1 MSGAS
6 SVWRSRGSSTLRRQ
20 LVAAI
25 GAALVPW
32 PLAAT
37 AQQAKA
43 RRIAF
48 IYYGVP
54 VAEQTETSRTL
65 WIATFFKELR
75 RIGLVEG
82 SNLTVARYS
91 AEGSAERYAALVS
104 ELIASKPEVIVGNS
118 PERLKASTATIP
130 IVAIMGD
137 PLTSGLVASLSRPGG
152 NLTGVSI
159 DGGPGLIAR
168 RLQLLK
174 QAVPAATR
182 VVGLVG
188 SVAEVARSKG
198 ALETQLLT
206 EVSEANL
213 RRVFAAMVSDKVEAV
228 VIGEQGSFLA
238 RRALIV
244 ELAAQHRLPAIY
256 PYRDYAQAGGFM
268 SYGPVLGELAK
279 RMAVQV
285 QQILGGAKPGDLA
298 VQQPTKFETAINLK
312 TAKALGLTVSPLL
325 LAQADEVL
333 E

>member
-6 SVWRSRGSSTLRRQ
+6 AARHSRGSCTLRRR

-25 GAALVPW
+25 GAALAPW
-32 PLAAT
+32 PLAVR
-37 AQQAKA
+37 AQQPKA

-48 IYYGVP
+48 IHYGVP
-54 VAEQTETSRTL
+54 VADQTETSRTL

-75 RIGLVEG
+75 RLGLVEG
-82 SNLTVARYS
+82 SNLAVARYS
-91 AEGSAERYAALVS
+91 AEGSAERYAALVG
-104 ELIASKPEVIVGNS
+104 EVIDSKPELIVGNS

-137 PLTSGLVASLSRPGG
+137 PLASGLVASLSRPGG

-174 QAVPAATR
+174 QAVPAAAR
-182 VVGLVG
+182 VVAVVG
-188 SVAEVARSKG
+188 SAAEQKRTAG
-198 ALETQLLT
+198 ALTTQLLT

-213 RRVFAAMVSDKVEAV
+213 RSTFAALAKDKIDAV
-228 VIGEQGSFLA
+228 VLGEQGSFLG

-244 ELAAQHRLPAIY
+244 ELAAQHRLPVIY
-256 PYRDYAQAGGFM
+256 PYRDYVQAGGFM

-279 RMAVQV
+279 GMAGQV

-298 VQQPTKFETAINLK
+298 VQQPTKFESVINLK
-312 TAKALGLTVSPLL
+312 TAKALGLTVPPML
-325 LAQADEVL
+325 LAQADEVI

>member
-6 SVWRSRGSSTLRRQ
+6 SVWRSRGSSTLRRR

-25 GAALVPW
+25 GAALAPW
-32 PLAAT
+32 PLAAY
-37 AQQAKA
+37 AQQPKT

-48 IYYGVP
+48 IHYGVP

-65 WIATFFKELR
+65 WIATFFKELHR
-75 RIGLVEG
+75 LGLVEG
-82 SNLTVARYS
+82 SNLAVARYS
-91 AEGSAERYAALVS
+91 AEGSAERYAALVA
-104 ELIASKPEVIVGNS
+104 EIIASKPELIVGNS

-137 PLTSGLVASLSRPGG
+137 PLASGLVASLSRPGG

-182 VVGLVG
+182 VVALVG
-188 SVAEVARSKG
+188 SQAEEVRTKG
-198 ALETQLLT
+198 ALATQLLT

-213 RRVFAAMVSDKVEAV
+213 RRVFAAMVNDKVEAV

-279 RMAVQV
+279 RMAGQV

-298 VQQPTKFETAINLK
+298 VQQPTQFETAINLK
-312 TAKALGLTVSPLL
+312 TATALGLTVSPLL

>member
-1 MSGAS
+1 MSAAS
-6 SVWRSRGSSTLRRQ
+6 AAHHSRACSTLRRQ
-20 LVAAI
+20 LVGAI
-25 GAALVPW
+25 GAALAPW
-32 PLAAT
+32 PLAAH
-37 AQQAKA
+37 AQQPKV

-48 IYYGVP
+48 IHYGVP

-75 RIGLVEG
+75 RLGLVEG
-82 SNLTVARYS
+82 SNLVVARYS

-104 ELIASKPEVIVGNS
+104 EVIASKPELIVGNS
-118 PERLKASTATIP
+118 PERLKASTAAIP

-137 PLTSGLVASLSRPGG
+137 PLASGLVASLSRPGG

-174 QAVPAATR
+174 QAVPAAGR
-182 VVGLVG
+182 VVAVVG
-188 SVAEVARSKG
+188 SAAEQARTAG
-198 ALETQLLT
+198 ALTTQLLT

-213 RRVFAAMVSDKVEAV
+213 RRVFAALAQDKIEALV
-228 VIGEQGSFLA
+228 LGEQGSFLG

-244 ELAAQHRLPAIY
+244 ELAAQHRLPVIY
-256 PYRDYAQAGGFM
+256 PYRDYVQAGGLM

-279 RMAVQV
+279 GMAGQV
-285 QQILGGAKPGDLA
+285 QQILGGARPGDLA
-298 VQQPTKFETAINLK
+298 VQQPTKFESVINLK
-312 TAKALGLTVSPLL
+312 TAKALGLTVPPML
-325 LAQADEVL
+325 LAQADEVI